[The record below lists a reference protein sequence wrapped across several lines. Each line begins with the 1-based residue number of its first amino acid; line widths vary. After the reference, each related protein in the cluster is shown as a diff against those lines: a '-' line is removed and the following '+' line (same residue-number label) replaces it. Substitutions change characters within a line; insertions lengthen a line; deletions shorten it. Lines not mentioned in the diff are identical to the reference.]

1 MSGKHTIGL
10 LDPNN
15 QLFVNARNATL
26 RWPQALRAIYPLVVL
41 IAGLIIPF
49 LAQLVSI
56 PVFIAAS
63 PLIGDPMALFTTEA
77 TSFQGM
83 VVLVISFA
91 PIYLL
96 VWLWLRF
103 IERRPFRTI
112 GLDTGHAAKQYGRGL
127 LLGLLMFGSAVAVLT
142 LLGYIE
148 ITATDF
154 GLAAWIGVGT
164 ILIGWIV
171 QGAAEEVVAR
181 GFMLPIIG
189 ARWRPWIGVLL
200 SSSAFGL
207 LHLLNPNLNWLAML
221 NLVLFGIFAALYT
234 LWEEGLWGIFA
245 IHSVWNWAQGN
256 LFGFEVSGNAF
267 GGDSLLDLNET
278 GPDLLTGGA
287 FGPEGGLAV
296 TLVLVLSCVVV
307 WWVDRR
313 GRARQTSA
321 ALPEQSVYERDEA
334 DEALATDDL
343 DGGERTL

>member
-1 MSGKHTIGL
+1 VRRQHSSAL

-15 QLFVNARNATL
+15 KLFRDAMHGAL
-26 RWPQALRAIYPLVVL
+26 RWPQNLRGVYPLAVL
-41 IAGLIIPF
+41 IAGLAIPF
-49 LAQLVSI
+49 LGQLLSI
-56 PVFIAAS
+56 PFFILLS
-63 PLIGDPMALFTTEA
+63 PLVGDPTGFMSTGP
-77 TSFQGM
+77 TSLQGM
-83 VVLVISFA
+83 LILVLSFA

-96 VWLWLRF
+96 VWLWLRY
-103 IERRPFRTI
+103 IERRPFETI
-112 GLDTGHAAKQYGRGL
+112 GLNTSARIFEYGRGFL
-127 LLGLLMFGSAVAVLT
+127 FGLLMFGSAVGLLA

-148 ITATDF
+148 IEAVDF
-154 GLAAWIGVGT
+154 GLAAWIGVAT

-221 NLVLFGIFAALYT
+221 NLILFGFFAALYA

-267 GGDSLLDLNET
+267 GGDSLLDLTET

-287 FGPEGGLAV
+287 FGPEGGLVV
-296 TLVLVLSCVVV
+296 TLVLLLSSLAV
-307 WWVDRR
+307 WLASRR
-313 GRARQTSA
+313 RSSA
-321 ALPEQSVYERDEA
+321 ADRESAASILRTSG
-334 DEALATDDL
+334 TDVAEL
-343 DGGERTL
+343 DRGESI

>member
-1 MSGKHTIGL
+1 VTRQHSSAL

-15 QLFVNARNATL
+15 KLFRDAMHGAL
-26 RWPQALRAIYPLVVL
+26 RWPQNLRGVYPLAVL
-41 IAGLIIPF
+41 IAGLAIPF
-49 LAQLVSI
+49 LGQLLSI
-56 PVFIAAS
+56 PFFIVLS
-63 PLIGDPMALFTTEA
+63 PLVGDPTGFMSTGP

-83 VVLVISFA
+83 LILVLSFA

-96 VWLWLRF
+96 VWLWLRY
-103 IERRPFRTI
+103 IERRPFGTI
-112 GLDTGHAAKQYGRGL
+112 GLNTSARIFEYGRGFL
-127 LLGLLMFGSAVAVLT
+127 FGLLMFGSAVGLLA

-148 ITATDF
+148 IEAINF
-154 GLAAWIGVGT
+154 GPAAWIGVAT

-221 NLVLFGIFAALYT
+221 NLVLFGFFAALYA

-267 GGDSLLDLNET
+267 GGDSLLDLSET

-287 FGPEGGLAV
+287 FGPEGGLVV
-296 TLVLVLSCVVV
+296 TLVLLLSSLAV
-307 WWVDRR
+307 WLASRR
-313 GRARQTSA
+313 RSSA
-321 ALPEQSVYERDEA
+321 ADQESAASILRTSG
-334 DEALATDDL
+334 TDVADL
-343 DGGERTL
+343 DRGESI